1 MVTQD
6 YLADILDLDFE
17 FIYAFIQVMNEDDE
31 REVLRLECDE
41 DISQILSNDQIRF
54 EFMHVLNCDN
64 GEYVWVWFGSDKYKS
79 IDEYWS
85 VCAHDKIRISLGQI
99 MSNILKVFIGERGD
113 EFKYNSKDLDI
124 EFIRKELDLSFDR
137 YNKFIKEL
145 ATNMT
150 LDITYDKDVFPL
162 IHIIEQER
170 DELLNLFP
178 ILKIVRDSYQYHID
192 EFSEDYDAQA
202 FENDV
207 INYIRAQLNINYEQH
222 NVDSILRVWTIIDE

>member
-1 MVTQD
+1 M
-6 YLADILDLDFE
+6 
-17 FIYAFIQVMNEDDE
+17 
-31 REVLRLECDE
+31 
-41 DISQILSNDQIRF
+41 
-54 EFMHVLNCDN
+54 
-64 GEYVWVWFGSDKYKS
+64 YKRQ
-79 IDEYWS
+79 DEYWS

-178 ILKIVRDSYQYHID
+178 ILKIVRDSCQYHID